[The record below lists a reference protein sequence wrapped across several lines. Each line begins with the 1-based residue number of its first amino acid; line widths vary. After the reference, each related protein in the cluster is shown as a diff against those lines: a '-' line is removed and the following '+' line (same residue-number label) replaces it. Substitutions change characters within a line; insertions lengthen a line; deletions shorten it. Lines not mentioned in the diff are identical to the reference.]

1 MSLAKEKNEIDEN
14 EFEEYDENT
23 MVLKH
28 LAEEPKKFENQ
39 ENPNL
44 EQIETMNLGDEEIIK
59 ETKISVHLTKT
70 QQEDLGSLLKQ

>member
-44 EQIETMNLGDEEIIK
+44 E
-59 ETKISVHLTKT
+59 
-70 QQEDLGSLLKQ
+70 